1 MHVTDCAARRRARG
15 TFMDEENRTGED
27 EEATRTDVT
36 PRAADSEPEGAA
48 GAPVSEGGRPSRRAR
63 VVAGCVVA
71 MMVAAAGAACAGAA
85 LPLVAP
91 SQEAPVAATT
101 AATEQGAPALT
112 ASDVAAMLP
121 SLSFDG
127 QDVSIASDLVTV
139 GVSDSGNVV
148 VTNASTDDA
157 ATVVAST
164 AFRSAALAGELGDA
178 TVAGPAGD
186 VAVSEVTWVTT
197 GPDGNVECGVSN
209 DPAKAPTSGD
219 ASTVLS
225 GSKGWTMSDAA
236 HDAAGLPAE
245 LPATGGDPVT
255 DAGGNAVAPS
265 QGVADAAGSAGE
277 SGSQAGTATGSD
289 QQHQQAASQRSS
301 GSQPS
306 GGNGGSGSPSAPS
319 GGSPS
324 GGSVS
329 QAPKPVHQHTWVA
342 VTHEEPVYGQKW
354 VPNIVYTR
362 HERYVCNGCGFTTSS
377 LSAMGEHFDEAA
389 EAGRYS
395 CGSWTDDS
403 YTTKEDQGH
412 YETVQ
417 TGTTTVTDGYRCS
430 GCGATK

>member
-1 MHVTDCAARRRARG
+1 
-15 TFMDEENRTGED
+15 MDEENRTGED
-27 EEATRTDVT
+27 EEATRTDVM

-63 VVAGCVVA
+63 VVAGCVEA
-71 MMVAAAGAACAGAA
+71 MMVVAFLAACAGAA

-101 AATEQGAPALT
+101 AAATEQGAPALT

-209 DPAKAPTSGD
+209 DPAKAPNSGD

-289 QQHQQAASQRSS
+289 QQHQQAASQRPS

-329 QAPKPVHQHTWVA
+329 QASKPAHQHTWVA

-362 HERYVCNGCGFTTSS
+362 HERAICSTCGAVFDSIQAFYDHS
-377 LSAMGEHFDEAA
+377 DAMWDKGEDHGAFV
-389 EAGRYS
+389 
-395 CGSWTDDS
+395 DDS

>member
-1 MHVTDCAARRRARG
+1 
-15 TFMDEENRTGED
+15 MDEENRAGED
-27 EEATRTDVT
+27 EEATRTDDM
-36 PRAADSEPEGAA
+36 PRATDSEPEGAA
-48 GAPVSEGGRPSRRAR
+48 STPESEGGHRTRRAR

-101 AATEQGAPALT
+101 AATTEQGAPALT

-121 SLSFDG
+121 SLSFGG

-139 GVSDSGNVV
+139 GVSESGNVV
-148 VTNASTDDA
+148 VTNASTDDE

-178 TVAGPAGD
+178 TVAGPSGD

-197 GPDGNVECGVSN
+197 DPDGNVECGGSTA
-209 DPAKAPTSGD
+209 PAKAPSGGTAAD
-219 ASTVLS
+219 VIGA
-225 GSKGWTMSDAA
+225 SKGWTMSDAA
-236 HDAAGLPAE
+236 HDAAGLPAT
-245 LPATGGDPVT
+245 LPATGGEPVT

-265 QGVADAAGSAGE
+265 QGVADAAGATGE

-289 QQHQQAASQRSS
+289 QQHQQAASQRPS

-306 GGNGGSGSPSAPS
+306 GGNGGSGSSS
-319 GGSPS
+319 GGS
-324 GGSVS
+324 GS
-329 QAPKPVHQHTWVA
+329 QAPKPTHQHTWVA

-362 HERYVCNGCGFTTSS
+362 HERAICSTCGAVFDSIQAFYAHS
-377 LSAMGEHFDEAA
+377 DAMWDKGEDHGAFV
-389 EAGRYS
+389 
-395 CGSWTDDS
+395 DDS
-403 YTTKEDQGH
+403 YTTKDDHGH

-417 TGTTTVTDGYRCS
+417 TGTRTVTDGYRCS

>member
-1 MHVTDCAARRRARG
+1 
-15 TFMDEENRTGED
+15 MDEENRAGED
-27 EEATRTDVT
+27 EEATRTDVM
-36 PRAADSEPEGAA
+36 PRATDSEPEGAA
-48 GAPVSEGGRPSRRAR
+48 GTPESEGGRRTRRAR

-101 AATEQGAPALT
+101 AATTEQGAPALT

-139 GVSDSGNVV
+139 GVSESGNVV

-164 AFRSAALAGELGDA
+164 AFRSAALADELGDA
-178 TVAGPAGD
+178 TVAGPSGD

-197 GPDGNVECGVSN
+197 DPDGNVTCGVSN
-209 DPAKAPTSGD
+209 DPAKAPNGGTAADVIG
-219 ASTVLS
+219 A
-225 GSKGWTMSDAA
+225 SKGWTMSDAA
-236 HDAAGLPAE
+236 HEAAGLPIE
-245 LPATGGDPVT
+245 LPATGGEPVT
-255 DAGGNAVAPS
+255 DAGGNAVTPS
-265 QGVADAAGSAGE
+265 QGVTDAAGAAGE
-277 SGSQAGTATGSD
+277 SGSQAGTAMGSD
-289 QQHQQAASQRSS
+289 QQHQQAASQRPS

-306 GGNGGSGSPSAPS
+306 GGNGGSGSSSAPS
-319 GGSPS
+319 GGS
-324 GGSVS
+324 GS
-329 QAPKPVHQHTWVA
+329 QASKPTHQHTWVA

-354 VPNIVYTR
+354 VPNIVYTM

-377 LSAMGEHFDEAA
+377 LSEMGSHFRAA
-389 EAGRYS
+389 AKAGNYS
-395 CGSWTDDS
+395 CGSYTNDS
-403 YTTKEDQGH
+403 YETKEDQGH

>member
-1 MHVTDCAARRRARG
+1 
-15 TFMDEENRTGED
+15 MDEENQAGED
-27 EEATRTDVT
+27 EEATRTDVM
-36 PRAADSEPEGAA
+36 PRATDSEPEGAA
-48 GAPVSEGGRPSRRAR
+48 GTPESEGGHRTRRAR

-101 AATEQGAPALT
+101 AATTEQGAPALT

-139 GVSDSGNVV
+139 GVSESGNVV

-197 GPDGNVECGVSN
+197 DPNGNVTCGVSN

-225 GSKGWTMSDAA
+225 GSKGWTMTGEA

-265 QGVADAAGSAGE
+265 QGVADAAGAAGK

-289 QQHQQAASQRSS
+289 QQHQQAASQRPS
-301 GSQPS
+301 GSRTS
-306 GGNGGSGSPSAPS
+306 GSGGGSGSSSAPS
-319 GGSPS
+319 GGSSS
-324 GGSVS
+324 GGSDS
-329 QAPKPVHQHTWVA
+329 QASKPAHQHTWVA
-342 VTHEEPVYGQKW
+342 MTHEEPVYGQKW
-354 VPNIVYTR
+354 VPNIVYTM
-362 HERYVCNGCGFTTSS
+362 HEKYVCNACGASFSS
-377 LSAMGEHFDEAA
+377 KQAFYDHSDKMWEQGQDH
-389 EAGRYS
+389 GGY
-395 CGSWTDDS
+395 TNDS
-403 YTTKEDQGH
+403 YETKEDHGH

-417 TGTTTVTDGYRCS
+417 TGTRTVTDGYRCS